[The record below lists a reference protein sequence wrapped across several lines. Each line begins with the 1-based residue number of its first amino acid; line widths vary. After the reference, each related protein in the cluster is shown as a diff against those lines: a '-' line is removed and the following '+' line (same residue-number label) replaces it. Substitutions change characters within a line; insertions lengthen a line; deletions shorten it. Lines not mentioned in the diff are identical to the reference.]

1 MSQISLIFS
10 QVDCCGC
17 HTCEVACK
25 QEHGLPVGPR
35 VVKVLERAPLFMQY
49 FCHHCEDPACVLSCP
64 EEAIR
69 KDPETGV
76 VLHDPEKCNGCNAME
91 GKSGAEKQQT
101 SPCKFNCPA
110 KNDIQGFMGLAAKG
124 RYPDALK
131 LLKETSPFPSIC
143 GRVCTFPCESDCNR
157 KQIDESVSIR
167 AIERFLSDQDRT
179 NGDAYVPKLKPA
191 RNERVAIAGSG
202 PAGLAAAYFL
212 AKNGYSVTVF
222 EKLPVAGGMMAVGI
236 PLYRL
241 PRKVLATEIGVI
253 QKMGVQIKTGVTFG
267 KDVTLDGLR
276 KEGYSAFFLATGLH
290 QNIRLN
296 IANEDLKG
304 VLNGIDFLRD
314 ISLGNPAPLGK
325 KTIVIGGGNVAMD
338 IAMTAARRG
347 AEVLLV
353 ALEQRGEMPAWEREI
368 NEAQEEGVKI
378 INGLGP
384 NRFLEKAGRLS
395 GVEFKRCTS
404 VFDEKGAFSPKYDDT
419 DLTTIEADT
428 VIAAIG
434 QAADLSF
441 AEQLGLPTDSGG
453 HLKADPISLE
463 TGIKGVFAGGDAYY
477 GPKTVADAIGCG
489 KEASVSIDRYLR
501 RLDLHT
507 GREARDAK
515 LTAIT
520 QPVKDKYDPAP
531 RAQMAWLPVI
541 ERMTSDEVQLGLTE
555 QVALQEA
562 RRCISCG
569 TSCVQACPYGV
580 MQFNHTVL
588 KAVKCDLCVDKR
600 CKGEAPACTWACP
613 AHCIYWGDAATF
625 PADAD
630 KGLQTIVP

>member
-1 MSQISLIFS
+1 
-10 QVDCCGC
+10 
-17 HTCEVACK
+17 
-25 QEHGLPVGPR
+25 
-35 VVKVLERAPLFMQY
+35 
-49 FCHHCEDPACVLSCP
+49 
-64 EEAIR
+64 
-69 KDPETGV
+69 
-76 VLHDPEKCNGCNAME
+76 
-91 GKSGAEKQQT
+91 
-101 SPCKFNCPA
+101 
-110 KNDIQGFMGLAAKG
+110 
-124 RYPDALK
+124 
-131 LLKETSPFPSIC
+131 
-143 GRVCTFPCESDCNR
+143 
-157 KQIDESVSIR
+157 
-167 AIERFLSDQDRT
+167 
-179 NGDAYVPKLKPA
+179 
-191 RNERVAIAGSG
+191 
-202 PAGLAAAYFL
+202 
-212 AKNGYSVTVF
+212 
-222 EKLPVAGGMMAVGI
+222 
-236 PLYRL
+236 
-241 PRKVLATEIGVI
+241 
-253 QKMGVQIKTGVTFG
+253 
-267 KDVTLDGLR
+267 
-276 KEGYSAFFLATGLH
+276 
-290 QNIRLN
+290 
-296 IANEDLKG
+296 
-304 VLNGIDFLRD
+304 
-314 ISLGNPAPLGK
+314 
-325 KTIVIGGGNVAMD
+325 MD

-463 TGIKGVFAGGDAYY
+463 TEIKGVFAGGDAYY

-501 RLDLHT
+501 RLDLYT